1 MDYWILL
8 ILLAA
13 TALGFGLYIRRSRRR
28 LGRIRREREA
38 LETGEARMFSFLH
51 VLGEAI
57 ETDTTPSRLY
67 HMIVDGVEEVVNAR
81 GGALYLINDER
92 DLLAPKYISEDCPPL
107 IGLPLDV
114 LQKGANDPRA
124 IESYMRLA
132 QVRVDE
138 GILGHCLMLGQAIH
152 VPDIKSHEAFR
163 DAFSGFRGDVAAM
176 VAPLRHA
183 GMDIGVLAVARN
195 HEDGPFK
202 KNDFDIFKS
211 MAEQSSFALGNAMI
225 HMEAHEKRKLEEE
238 FRTAREVQRVLL
250 PAENP
255 VLPGYRISGTNVPA
269 RIISG
274 DYYDYLDLG
283 ERRHGIAIADVS
295 GKGLPAGLLM
305 AMCRSVLRALSDAG
319 DSPAAILA
327 KVNRQLFPDIREDMF
342 ISMVYAVLDGDGG
355 RVVMAR
361 AGHDSPLLYRRATA
375 EVTILKPP
383 GLAVGIDEGS
393 VFERITRD
401 FEIELQ
407 SGDCLLL
414 YTDGVREAINDA
426 DEEFGIERMIDAFR
440 TYAKLGAEAS
450 VLGVQREVV
459 AFVDGAPQMD
469 DITLV
474 AIEKR

>member
-1 MDYWILL
+1 V
-8 ILLAA
+8 
-13 TALGFGLYIRRSRRR
+13 FGWYIRRSRRR
-28 LGRIRREREA
+28 LRRVRREREA
-38 LETGEARMFSFLH
+38 IETGEARIFSFLH

-57 ETDTTPSRLY
+57 ETDTTPGRLY
-67 HMIVDGVEEVVNAR
+67 RMIVDGVEEVVNAR
-81 GGALYLINDER
+81 GGAIYLINDDR
-92 DLLAPKYISEDCPPL
+92 QLLTPKYISEDCPPL
-107 IGLPLDV
+107 IGLPPEV
-114 LQKGANDPRA
+114 LQKGVEDPRA
-124 IESYMRLA
+124 VESFMRLA

-138 GILGHCLMLGQAIH
+138 GILGHCLMLGEPIH
-152 VPDIKSHEAFR
+152 VVDVKSHEAFR
-163 DAFSGFRGDVAAM
+163 DALSGFRGDVAAM

-183 GMDIGVLAVARN
+183 GADIGVLAVARS
-195 HEDGPFK
+195 HADGSFK
-202 KNDFDIFKS
+202 RNDFEIFKS

-283 ERRHGIAIADVS
+283 ADRHGIAIADVS

-319 DSPAAILA
+319 DSPAEILA

-342 ISMVYAVLDGDGG
+342 ISMVYAILDGGAG
-355 RVVMAR
+355 RVVLAR
-361 AGHDSPLLYRRATA
+361 AGHDSPLLFRRATG

-393 VFERITRD
+393 VFERVTRD
-401 FEIELQ
+401 FEIAMQ
-407 SGDCLLL
+407 PGDCLLL
-414 YTDGVREAINDA
+414 YTDGVREAINDG
-426 DEEFGIERMIDAFR
+426 DEEFGIDRMMAVFK
-440 TYAKLGAEAS
+440 THAKLGAEAA
-450 VLGVQREVV
+450 VLGVQRDVV
-459 AFVDGAPQMD
+459 AFVDGAAQMD